1 MHTFS
6 YLESHQIKLID
17 TRTVHAELPPALQL
31 TGASMGASSHQR
43 KQTRSEL
50 KGPIS
55 CVCMH
60 ALRNL
65 ESHQIKLIDT
75 RTVHAELPPAL
86 QMTGASM
93 GASSHQRKQ
102 TRSELKSR
110 SIS

>member
-17 TRTVHAELPPALQL
+17 TRTVHAELPPALQM
-31 TGASMGASSHQR
+31 TGASMGASSHQH

-75 RTVHAELPPAL
+75 RTVHSEL